1 MKKAKKIGW
10 QKYEDVLEKQL
21 TSPFFQQMLKNIT
34 DMTVDEM
41 SEEQEESYYDPN
53 NTEPEETLLI
63 PIPVT
68 EDLSSQITMLTS
80 FDCWVGHTNFDI
92 TPTVKK
98 TISEIKGVEVLKVTS
113 RYRFFIGV
121 GKMFKF
127 TNVRSDIENIINK
140 KELEYGDNEPED

>member
-1 MKKAKKIGW
+1 MTESRKIGW

-21 TSPFFQQMLKNIT
+21 NSPFFQQMLKNIT
-34 DMTVDEM
+34 DTT
-41 SEEQEESYYDPN
+41 SEE
-53 NTEPEETLLI
+53 TPEEEEPYYESSSESPEDTLLI

-68 EDLSSQITMLTS
+68 DELASQITMLTS

-92 TPTVKK
+92 TPTVKR

-127 TNVRSDIENIINK
+127 KNVRSDIETRINK
-140 KELEYGDNEPED
+140 KETDYGNDESED